1 MAYKR
6 ANKKMKKS
14 MPKSTGAGAVRKA
27 RSKPK
32 VIGQVNVKALALAV
46 SKINVNKQEKK
57 RYHLSS
63 MDQLVSQ
70 LKVVGSNW
78 ESGHYVS
85 DITPAP
91 SQGVGIGEMV
101 GNKIRLMSSR
111 LHFQF
116 KQQSNVFGG
125 PLKGTIYVIKP
136 KAGSFDVPQIPGEF
150 LNPNPFLAAQ
160 SITVYDNISNRNFDT
175 MQNYQVIR
183 KVPFQ
188 VAADSTGS
196 TTQVMVKTFS
206 FGIRYNR
213 GQGMGMSLLAG
224 IPLTDEIKILVVL
237 DQGNQS
243 TTVAGGTL
251 PTGVITTGA
260 TTGLIFSYFVDHW
273 YTDN

>member
-1 MAYKR
+1 MPYK
-6 ANKKMKKS
+6 KKS
-14 MPKSTGAGAVRKA
+14 APKRFKKAGAGAVKKA
-27 RSKPK
+27 RPKPK

-57 RYHLSS
+57 RYHLYAL
-63 MDQLVSQ
+63 DQLVSQ
-70 LKVVGSNW
+70 LKVTGTDW
-78 ESGHYVS
+78 DSGHYVA
-85 DITPAP
+85 DISPAP
-91 SQGVGIGEMV
+91 TQGVGIGEMV

-111 LHFQF
+111 FHFQF

-125 PLKGTIYVIKP
+125 PLKGMIYVIKP

-160 SITVYDNISNRNFDT
+160 SLAVYDNISNRNFDT
-175 MQNYQVIR
+175 MQNYQVCR
-183 KVPFQ
+183 KVPFS
-188 VAADSTGS
+188 VNADSTGS
-196 TTQVMVKTFS
+196 TAQVMVKTFS
-206 FGIRYNR
+206 FGIKYNR

-224 IPLTDEIKILVVL
+224 IPITDELKLLVVL

-243 TTVAGGTL
+243 TTVASGTL